1 MRPRGRRPA
10 GSDTRAEIVAA
21 ARTEFAEAGY
31 AAASIRSIARRAE
44 VDPALV
50 HHYFDG
56 KPALFGEV
64 LDFPVNPEVLLR
76 RLHETPREKLGSAL
90 VATFLDVWD
99 DGIGRERLRVIFA
112 SILSSEEAA
121 RPVREFLANEVF
133 GRLAVY
139 SDGTPLPRAEALR
152 AGGYAAAQLLGVAL
166 LRYVI
171 GYPSLVESSR
181 AELVAAL
188 GPTVQRYLVIEREV
202 TPSDGAA
209 STTQA
214 PGYIRS
220 RRR

>member
-99 DGIGRERLRVIFA
+99 DGIGRERFAGDLR
-112 SILSSEEAA
+112 LD
-121 RPVREFLANEVF
+121 P
-133 GRLAVY
+133 
-139 SDGTPLPRAEALR
+139 
-152 AGGYAAAQLLGVAL
+152 L
-166 LRYVI
+166 LR
-171 GYPSLVESSR
+171 GGRP
-181 AELVAAL
+181 
-188 GPTVQRYLVIEREV
+188 P
-202 TPSDGAA
+202 GA
-209 STTQA
+209 
-214 PGYIRS
+214 
-220 RRR
+220 

>member
-1 MRPRGRRPA
+1 M
-10 GSDTRAEIVAA
+10 
-21 ARTEFAEAGY
+21 
-31 AAASIRSIARRAE
+31 
-44 VDPALV
+44 
-50 HHYFDG
+50 
-56 KPALFGEV
+56 
-64 LDFPVNPEVLLR
+64 
-76 RLHETPREKLGSAL
+76 
-90 VATFLDVWD
+90 
-99 DGIGRERLRVIFA
+99 IFA

-171 GYPSLVESSR
+171 GYPSLVEASR

-214 PGYIRS
+214 PGSPRS

>member
-21 ARTEFAEAGY
+21 ARTEFAEVGY
-31 AAASIRSIARRAE
+31 AAASIRSIAR
-44 VDPALV
+44 
-50 HHYFDG
+50 HYFDG

-64 LDFPVNPEVLLR
+64 LDFPVNPELLLR
-76 RLHETPREKLGSAL
+76 RLHETPRERVGTAL
-90 VATFLDVWD
+90 VTSFLDVWD

-171 GYPSLVESSR
+171 GYPSLVEASR

-214 PGYIRS
+214 PGSPRS

>member
-64 LDFPVNPEVLLR
+64 LDFPVNPELLLR
-76 RLHETPREKLGSAL
+76 RLHETPRERVGTAL
-90 VATFLDVWD
+90 VTSFLDVWD

-171 GYPSLVESSR
+171 GSPSLVEASR

-214 PGYIRS
+214 PGSPRS